1 MNNNVLI
8 YIGTMLIMI
17 VVALLGVYSGS
28 TWQESYAILTTMCL
42 VFITL
47 KFSLIKW
54 NLKGRAKKTE
64 KKIRP
69 FILGV
74 RKPKVHKVR
83 INKADNKIIWTVED
97 DVRRINKIHFNVLR
111 FDSIMQRV
119 LGNKML
125 MKKVKPEQ
133 LKELKDMLMN
143 HTKVEVIKNV

>member
-1 MNNNVLI
+1 MKLKI
-8 YIGTMLIMI
+8 KI
-17 VVALLGVYSGS
+17 
-28 TWQESYAILTTMCL
+28 TT
-42 VFITL
+42 I
-47 KFSLIKW
+47 
-54 NLKGRAKKTE
+54 KGRAKKTE